1 MMKRILSAALV
12 LLLALSLCACGGA
25 KNKVAKTPIE
35 GKWVCKNLSDNL
47 KKFNDATLEIYG
59 EEFTY
64 SLNGSETSTV
74 STGRV
79 ETNGTDS
86 AVLYVEKQQ
95 QLDPS
100 GKVLQEQ
107 KVESSQS
114 QKQAVYISLNGDSF
128 LIVTNGKKE
137 MQFVKE

>member
-1 MMKRILSAALV
+1 MKKILSAALV

-25 KNKVAKTPIE
+25 KKKVANTPIE
-35 GKWVCKNLSDNL
+35 GNWVCKNLSDNL
-47 KKFNDATLEIYG
+47 KNFNDATLEIYG

-64 SLNGSETSTV
+64 SLNGSKTSTV

-79 ETNGTDS
+79 QTTGADS
-86 AVLYVEKQQ
+86 AVLYVENQQ
-95 QLDPS
+95 QLDSS

-114 QKQAVYISLNGDSF
+114 QKQAVYISLTGDGF
-128 LIVTNGKKE
+128 LLMTNGKKE
-137 MQFVKE
+137 MQFVKES